1 MLKRSKTRGIRTEVK
16 RKTSFSHFSIPPKF
30 NYFIVLY
37 SFLYMKKSFVEIDRD
52 SSNEIIC
59 FEYSNEKVLNILDY
73 YSNI

>member
-1 MLKRSKTRGIRTEVK
+1 
-16 RKTSFSHFSIPPKF
+16 
-30 NYFIVLY
+30 
-37 SFLYMKKSFVEIDRD
+37 MKKSFVEIDRD